1 VDVARCKGLAARRAG
16 ERSAAGGERK
26 QVAPC
31 TSTSA
36 MTNLLCFV
44 HDYVVIMIARNP
56 NDEGERER
64 DLRESEREGGRAK

>member
-1 VDVARCKGLAARRAG
+1 MDVARCKGLAARRAG

-44 HDYVVIMIARNP
+44 HDYVVIMIARKP
-56 NDEGERER
+56 NDEGGRERER
-64 DLRESEREGGRAK
+64 SQRE

>member
-1 VDVARCKGLAARRAG
+1 MDVARCKGLAARRAG

-44 HDYVVIMIARNP
+44 HDYVIMIARKP
-56 NDEGERER
+56 NDEIERER
-64 DLRESEREGGRAK
+64 ERSQTE

>member
-1 VDVARCKGLAARRAG
+1 MDVARCKGLAARRAG

-44 HDYVVIMIARNP
+44 HDYVVIMIARKA
-56 NDEGERER
+56 NDEGGRERER
-64 DLRESEREGGRAK
+64 SQRE